1 MAISISIRDETTAG
15 EILHE
20 SVLELLAARVTVRE
34 MIRERILQEVSAFNR
49 LQAQQRNLQDGSS
62 YNRRQAR
69 QAFYGLVQ
77 PSANES
83 LLNAGR
89 HAVDW
94 QKQFEVA
101 CTAFERNGFVV
112 LVDDRQV
119 ENLDEEIT
127 VQAETTVSFLK
138 LVPLVGG

>member
-34 MIRERILQEVSAFNR
+34 MIRERILQEVSAYNR
-49 LQAQQRNLQDGSS
+49 LQAEHPFR
-62 YNRRQAR
+62 
-69 QAFYGLVQ
+69 GLVQ
-77 PSANES
+77 PTATES
-83 LLNAGR
+83 LLNAAPPGKEKR
-89 HAVDW
+89 AVDW
-94 QKQFEVA
+94 RKQFEVA
-101 CTAFERNGFVV
+101 CKAFEHNGFVV

-127 VQAETTVSFLK
+127 VQAETTVSFLR